1 MKVKGI
7 IAVALALA
15 AAAVMTVGFAA
26 CGENDEWSVMRRG
39 YYKFMAYRGQAERP
53 DCLC

>member
-1 MKVKGI
+1 MKVKGT

-26 CGENDEWSVMRRG
+26 CGDDLPEGFKEYLMV
-39 YYKFMAYRGQAERP
+39 AE
-53 DCLC
+53 